1 MACGG
6 RAEGRTESG
15 GPGNAPV
22 PEGKPESWVI
32 DFRDSHHYFLQSQAK
47 KRACVYRKLGI
58 GEK

>member
-1 MACGG
+1 M
-6 RAEGRTESG
+6 R
-15 GPGNAPV
+15 PY
-22 PEGKPESWVI
+22 EGKPESWVI